1 MGPDAA
7 LAAPARERA
16 IVHLERLGADGALL
30 RIAGEVDIASLPA
43 LDGVLSKLARWSIPS
58 LLVDAGDV
66 GFIDLS
72 VIGWL
77 VRGNAQLTAAGGSLL
92 VVHPPDCLLRILDV
106 VDVDLPVLQ

>member
-1 MGPDAA
+1 M
-7 LAAPARERA
+7 
-16 IVHLERLGADGALL
+16 HLERLGSDGALL
-30 RIAGEVDIASLPA
+30 RIAGELDIASLPRLDAA
-43 LDGVLSKLARWSIPS
+43 LRKVERWAIPS

-77 VRGNAQLTAAGGSLL
+77 VRGNARLERAGGSLL
-92 VVHPPDCLLRILDV
+92 VVHPPECLLRILDV